1 LKLWYLGRSPNKF
14 YQYFIGKAMKHL
26 GYIIA
31 CFIILLN
38 VHLVEAQGDVKI
50 GTQIWTSKN
59 LDVSTFRNGDAIPEA
74 INEEEWEKA
83 RENKTAAFCYKDFD
97 KQNGQTS
104 EKLYNWYAVN
114 DPRGLAPIGYHIPSD
129 KEWSTL
135 IQFLGGDEK
144 AGFKMK
150 SKSGWAM
157 NRKKKSGN
165 GNNSSGFNALPNGN
179 WFSFGGFVNYSYAT
193 LWWSSITIDNE
204 ENTESVWCFRIE
216 NEDAKVV
223 RTECDKFSGLSVRCL
238 KD

>member
-1 LKLWYLGRSPNKF
+1 M
-14 YQYFIGKAMKHL
+14 MKHKIRFDIYVAL
-26 GYIIA
+26 
-31 CFIILLN
+31 C
-38 VHLVEAQGDVKI
+38 LVVLTSYSLFAQSLSEVTI
-50 GTQIWTSKN
+50 GTQIWTSNN
-59 LDVSTFRNGDAIPEA
+59 LDVNTFRNGEA
-74 INEEEWEKA
+74 IQEATNEEEWEKA
-83 RENKTAAFCYKDFD
+83 RENKTAAFCYKDYD
-97 KQNGQTS
+97 RQNGQTS

-129 KEWSTL
+129 KEWITL
-135 IQFLGGDEK
+135 IKFLGGDEK

-179 WFSFGGFVNYSYAT
+179 WFSFGGFVNYSFAT
-193 LWWSSITIDNE
+193 LWWSSTTIDNAE
-204 ENTESVWCFRIE
+204 TVWCFRID

>member
-1 LKLWYLGRSPNKF
+1 MFGEM
-14 YQYFIGKAMKHL
+14 MKHKIRFDIYVAL
-26 GYIIA
+26 
-31 CFIILLN
+31 C
-38 VHLVEAQGDVKI
+38 LVVLTSYSLFAQSLSEVTI
-50 GTQIWTSKN
+50 GTQIWTSNN
-59 LDVSTFRNGDAIPEA
+59 LDVNTFRNGEA
-74 INEEEWEKA
+74 IQEATNEEEWEKA
-83 RENKTAAFCYKDFD
+83 RENKTAAFCYKDYD
-97 KQNGQTS
+97 RQNGQTS

-129 KEWSTL
+129 KEWITL
-135 IQFLGGDEK
+135 IKFLGGDEK

-179 WFSFGGFVNYSYAT
+179 WFSFGGFVNYSFAT
-193 LWWSSITIDNE
+193 LWWSSTTIDNAE
-204 ENTESVWCFRIE
+204 TVWCFRID